1 MSADGVWR
9 IEQLSIEGWE
19 WVGTTFL
26 ENGRYLRGG
35 IDAYTVGRYELEG
48 DQISITA
55 TSHRY
60 GEGRPVYATEEGSI
74 EITLKGELVDGK
86 IAAEATDGSFV
97 TRYRY
102 TRVGDMP

>member
-9 IEQLSIEGWE
+9 IEQLSVDGWE
-19 WVGTTFL
+19 PAGAAFL

-35 IDAYTVGRYELEG
+35 ADAYTVGRYELDG
-48 DQISITA
+48 DRITITA
-55 TSHRY
+55 TSTRF
-60 GEGRPVYATEEGSI
+60 GSGRPIYGTQSGEI
-74 EITLKGELVDGK
+74 EITLTGEVKDDE
-86 IAAEATDGSFV
+86 ITAEATDGRYV